1 MHEFKEKLFSTGASV
16 GIFSAP
22 LNQMAG
28 NIHDSSYPD
37 DFMNGLTWID
47 LSTAETMVI
56 FYFSVSIHYLLLF
69 SFLLCICFKL
79 GAT

>member
-1 MHEFKEKLFSTGASV
+1 MHEFKEKRFSTGASV

-22 LNQMAG
+22 LTQIAG
-28 NIHDSSYPD
+28 NIHDSLYSD

-56 FYFSVSIHYLLLF
+56 LYFSVCVHYLFF
-69 SFLLCICFKL
+69 SFFPFLYVSVSN
-79 GAT
+79 